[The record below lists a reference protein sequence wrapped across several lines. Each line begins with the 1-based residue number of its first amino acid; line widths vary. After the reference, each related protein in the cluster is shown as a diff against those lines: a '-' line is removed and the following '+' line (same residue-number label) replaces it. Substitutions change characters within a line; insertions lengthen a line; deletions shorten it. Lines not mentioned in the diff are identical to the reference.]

1 MLACCC
7 MIRTSAS
14 AEQFPSR
21 VVKFPVPQAAGG
33 ATDVFARKLAQMLSE
48 RWGQPIIVENRAGA
62 AGVLGTDV
70 VAKSAADGYTLLVT
84 YAGSQAVNPS
94 LYPNLVDSV
103 KDFQPIATLA
113 RTPFLLVVNP
123 KLPAKDLREFIAL
136 ARQKPGI
143 LTFAS
148 SGIGS
153 VNHLLG
159 EMLKVQAGI
168 NILHVPYRGVAPAIA
183 DVIARHVDSAF
194 SSVPSVLGSIGGGQ
208 VRALAVSSAKRVAVA
223 PGVATIAESGFPGF
237 DVNPWW
243 GILAPARTD
252 TAVVRRINADVNEL
266 LQDKDLIDFL
276 ATQGAEPFATSP
288 EGFLAILKSD
298 VEKWAKVIKAADVK
312 LN

>member
-1 MLACCC
+1 
-7 MIRTSAS
+7 
-14 AEQFPSR
+14 
-21 VVKFPVPQAAGG
+21 
-33 ATDVFARKLAQMLSE
+33 
-48 RWGQPIIVENRAGA
+48 
-62 AGVLGTDV
+62 
-70 VAKSAADGYTLLVT
+70 VT

-94 LYPNLVDSV
+94 LYPNLPFDSV

-123 KLPAKDLREFIAL
+123 TLPAKDLPEFVTL

-194 SSVPSVLGSIGGGQ
+194 SSVPSVLGNIGGGQ
-208 VRALAVSSAKRVAVA
+208 VRALAVSSAERVAVA

-243 GILAPARTD
+243 GILAPVRTD

-266 LQDKDLIDFL
+266 LQEKDLIDFL

-288 EGFLAILKSD
+288 EQFLAILKSD